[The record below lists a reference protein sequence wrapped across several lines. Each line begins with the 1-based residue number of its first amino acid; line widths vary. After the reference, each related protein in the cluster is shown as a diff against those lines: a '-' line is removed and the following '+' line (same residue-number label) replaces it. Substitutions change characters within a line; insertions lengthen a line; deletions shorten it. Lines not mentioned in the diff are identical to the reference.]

1 MALIFR
7 YFSVFS
13 IVFWSVTALAQR
25 PAMQG
30 MQGGGKMPAIG
41 RIYGKVI
48 DAASKQPVEYA
59 TITLLAMQKD
69 SVITGA
75 LAQANGDF
83 SLEKLPF
90 GRFRLRI
97 QFVGYKPL
105 IQPVTVTP
113 NNVEQDI
120 GNIRVEQDTKNLKE
134 VTVTAEK
141 EVVTMGIDKRVYN
154 PDKDLSAKGGTALD
168 VMKNV
173 PGVTVDADGNVA
185 LRNSSPIIFI
195 DGRPS
200 TLTLEQI
207 PSDQIDRIE
216 VITNPSAKYDASASG
231 GILNVYLKKN
241 SKPGYNGVVSAG
253 VGTNNRY
260 NLMTSLNIK
269 EGKTNFFISYNL
281 NSAKNPTKGFTD
293 KTNLMNGEPTSFFN
307 QNTRTVSGRVFQNG
321 RLGFDYNISN
331 RSMITLSQAVMFGD
345 MTSDDNQTYTQTDA
359 NRALLFKGD
368 RVNTQDNNFANY
380 TSQIQFKKTFPQK
393 GREWISDLNYN
404 RSDRKTA
411 ALFTT
416 NNYDNTGAYVST
428 DRQRNNGNGNSDMF
442 TQQSDFTLPF
452 SDTAKLEFGIKSNYK
467 IDHTG
472 SEVFN
477 MNASTGEYENDSL
490 LTSNYRIDNMINAA
504 YVTYTNMLW
513 GIGYQGGI
521 RFEQTRFIGELTDKS
536 QRFEYIYPEG
546 TKNLKRAFFPS
557 LYLSKK
563 LSGNQEV
570 QLNFS
575 RKISRPDFMQVM
587 PFIMFSDKLNYR
599 IGNPALAP
607 EFINL
612 AEMNYNKI
620 FSKGGSF
627 LSSVY
632 FKHIEDQITPYVY
645 PLASDSNVLVSTFI
659 NGDNTWSSGWENN
672 LKLVF
677 FDRKLDLTLNGNIFY
692 TRLSASTGT
701 QVIKN
706 DGLSWNIKAIGSY
719 KLPKQYTVQ
728 VNGSYEA
735 PRIIAQGETKPV
747 YSIDLSLAKEIVK
760 TLSVNLTLNDVFNT
774 KRFGTYYETDAFT
787 QDLSRRRETRFLRLT
802 VTWRFGEMDTSL
814 FRKKKA
820 NRDSQQNMEMDY

>member
-1 MALIFR
+1 
-7 YFSVFS
+7 
-13 IVFWSVTALAQR
+13 
-25 PAMQG
+25 MQG
-30 MQGGGKMPAIG
+30 MPGAKMPAIG
-41 RIYGKVI
+41 RIYGKII
-48 DAASKQPVEYA
+48 DAGNKQPVEYA
-59 TITLLAMQKD
+59 TVTLLAMQKD
-69 SVITGA
+69 SVITGG

-83 SLEKLPF
+83 SLDKIPF

-97 QFVGYKPL
+97 QFVGYKTL
-105 IQPVTVTP
+105 IQPVAVTP
-113 NNVEQDI
+113 NTVEQDI
-120 GNIRVEQDTKNLKE
+120 GNIKVEQDTKTLKE

-141 EVVTMGIDKRVYN
+141 EVVTMSIDKRVYN

-185 LRNSSPIIFI
+185 LRNSSPTIFI

-253 VGTNNRY
+253 IGTNNRY
-260 NLMTSLNIK
+260 NLNTSLNIK

-293 KTNLMNGEPTSFFN
+293 KTNLNNDVPVSYFN
-307 QNTRTVSGRVFQNG
+307 QNTRTVSGRTFQNG
-321 RLGFDYNISN
+321 RIGFDYNLSN
-331 RSMITLSQAVMFGD
+331 RSMITLSQGIMFGD
-345 MTSDDNQTYTQTDA
+345 MTSDDDQVYTQTDA
-359 NRALLFKGD
+359 THSLLFKGD
-368 RVNTQDNNFANY
+368 RTNNQTNNFKNY
-380 TSQIQFKKTFPQK
+380 TSQVQFKHNFPKK
-393 GREWISDLNYN
+393 GKEWIADFTYN
-404 RSDRKTA
+404 RSDRETN

-416 NNYDNTGAYVST
+416 NNYDNTGTYVST
-428 DRQRNNGNGNSDMF
+428 DRQRNNGTGKSDMF
-442 TQQSDFTLPF
+442 TLQSDFVLPF
-452 SDTAKLEFGIKSNYK
+452 SDTTKLEFGIKSNYK

-477 MNASTGEYENDSL
+477 MNSTTGEYEGDSL
-490 LTSNYRIDNMINAA
+490 LSSNYRIDNLINAA
-504 YVTYTNMLW
+504 YVTYSGMLG
-513 GIGYQGGI
+513 GIGYQAGV
-521 RFEQTRFIGELTDKS
+521 RFEQTRFIGELTDKA

-546 TKNLKRAFFPS
+546 TKNLGKAFFPS
-557 LYLSKK
+557 LYRSKK
-563 LSGNQEV
+563 FSGNQEV

-612 AEMNYNKI
+612 AEMNYNRI
-620 FSKGGSF
+620 FSKGGSI

-645 PLASDSNVLVSTFI
+645 PLASDSNILVSTFI
-659 NGDNTWSSGWENN
+659 NGNSTWSSGWENN
-672 LKLVF
+672 IKWAF
-677 FDRKLDLTLNGNIFY
+677 FDRKLDLSLNGTIFY
-692 TRLSASTGT
+692 TRLSASAGT
-701 QVIKN
+701 QVIEN
-706 DGLSWNIKAIGSY
+706 DGFSWNAKAIGTY
-719 KLPKQYTVQ
+719 KLPKQFTFQ
-728 VNGSYEA
+728 LNGGYEA
-735 PRIIAQGETKPV
+735 PKIIAQGKTKPV
-747 YSIDLSLAKEIVK
+747 YSVDASIGKDIIK

-774 KRFGTYYETDAFT
+774 KRFGTYYETDAFI

-802 VTWRFGEMDTSL
+802 ITWRFGEMDQSL
-814 FRKKKA
+814 FRRKKNN
-820 NRDSQQNMEMDY
+820 NRDQQQNMDMDY